1 MLFSFFSI
9 DAKTKKNLGV
19 NKIVMMIG
27 FLGKF
32 FFFDYEI
39 FFSTPGID
47 SCAYF
52 FFKLKQHFHFFLF
65 TREFCSQSVSQQRFF
80 FIISTQQVGWVPIK
94 GGARVYIQCLGISGE
109 RVPGWF
115 MVLDDTKYV
124 VHHRIWHRFFNNVL
138 ICF

>member
-52 FFKLKQHFHFFLF
+52 FFKLKQHFHFFYSPGNF
-65 TREFCSQSVSQQRFF
+65 VHRVSHNNDFF
-80 FIISTQQVGWVPIK
+80 S
-94 GGARVYIQCLGISGE
+94 
-109 RVPGWF
+109 
-115 MVLDDTKYV
+115 
-124 VHHRIWHRFFNNVL
+124 
-138 ICF
+138 

>member
-1 MLFSFFSI
+1 MLFSFLVLMP
-9 DAKTKKNLGV
+9 KQKKNLGV

-52 FFKLKQHFHFFLF
+52 F
-65 TREFCSQSVSQQRFF
+65 
-80 FIISTQQVGWVPIK
+80 
-94 GGARVYIQCLGISGE
+94 
-109 RVPGWF
+109 
-115 MVLDDTKYV
+115 
-124 VHHRIWHRFFNNVL
+124 N
-138 ICF
+138 

>member
-1 MLFSFFSI
+1 MP
-9 DAKTKKNLGV
+9 KQKKNLGV

-52 FFKLKQHFHFFLF
+52 FLKLKQHFHFFLF
-65 TREFCSQSVSQQRFF
+65 TREFSFCSQSVSQQRFF
-80 FIISTQQVGWVPIK
+80 FIIST
-94 GGARVYIQCLGISGE
+94 
-109 RVPGWF
+109 
-115 MVLDDTKYV
+115 
-124 VHHRIWHRFFNNVL
+124 
-138 ICF
+138 

>member
-52 FFKLKQHFHFFLF
+52 FKIETTF
-65 TREFCSQSVSQQRFF
+65 SFF
-80 FIISTQQVGWVPIK
+80 FIHQGILFTE
-94 GGARVYIQCLGISGE
+94 CLTTTI
-109 RVPGWF
+109 
-115 MVLDDTKYV
+115 
-124 VHHRIWHRFFNNVL
+124 FFHN
-138 ICF
+138 

>member
-52 FFKLKQHFHFFLF
+52 LNWNNIFIFLF
-65 TREFCSQSVSQQRFF
+65 TREFSFVHRVSHNDFF
-80 FIISTQQVGWVPIK
+80 
-94 GGARVYIQCLGISGE
+94 
-109 RVPGWF
+109 
-115 MVLDDTKYV
+115 
-124 VHHRIWHRFFNNVL
+124 HN
-138 ICF
+138 

>member
-1 MLFSFFSI
+1 MIFLRGGNWGLKIGGKEFWELFSKNPSLIFFFTKKYNPKMLFSFFSI

-52 FFKLKQHFHFFLF
+52 FF
-65 TREFCSQSVSQQRFF
+65 
-80 FIISTQQVGWVPIK
+80 
-94 GGARVYIQCLGISGE
+94 
-109 RVPGWF
+109 
-115 MVLDDTKYV
+115 
-124 VHHRIWHRFFNNVL
+124 
-138 ICF
+138 